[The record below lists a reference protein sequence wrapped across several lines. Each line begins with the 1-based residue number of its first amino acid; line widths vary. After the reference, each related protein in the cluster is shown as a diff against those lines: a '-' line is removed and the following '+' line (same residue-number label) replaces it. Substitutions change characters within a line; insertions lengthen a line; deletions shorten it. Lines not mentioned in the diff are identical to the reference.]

1 MTWFVGSGLRRFGS
15 GTSGAGAILSAALG
29 VQIAVILI
37 LALAAAIGWGMAH
50 AGHLLF
56 GGLAVWAPNAL
67 FALRLALHR
76 DRQAESYPAVFFVGE
91 FAKIRPDRRASGV
104 DGPVCTRPALGGL
117 AGRRDRHGQGA
128 LAVRAQGL
136 APGGVA
142 DLVGSQARRLVS
154 CF

>member
-1 MTWFVGSGLRRFGS
+1 M
-15 GTSGAGAILSAALG
+15 SAALG

-37 LALAAAIGWGMAH
+37 LALAAAVGWGMAH

-91 FAKIRPDRRASGV
+91 FAKIGLTVGLLALTVRYVPDLRWGAWLVGVIATVKAPLLFGLRAL
-104 DGPVCTRPALGGL
+104 RPAGSPTWSGAKPGGL
-117 AGRRDRHGQGA
+117 
-128 LAVRAQGL
+128 
-136 APGGVA
+136 
-142 DLVGSQARRLVS
+142 
-154 CF
+154 